1 MATVQNLINELN
13 KIDDKEQSVMFQY
26 FLAEHFDLDGDTPT
40 AEQFDQVADDLD
52 HESLWQEA
60 CDTINDYLCGIM
72 TNEQENN

>member
-1 MATVQNLINELN
+1 MATVQNLINQLN

>member
-13 KIDDKEQSVMFQY
+13 KIDNKEQSVMFQY

-40 AEQFDQVADDLD
+40 SEQFNEVADDLD

-60 CDTINDYLCGIM
+60 CDTINDYLCGLM
-72 TNEQENN
+72 MKEREDN